1 MTYHVIVTELAPQP
15 VGPYS
20 QAIKGRGTWVF
31 LAGQIA
37 LHPQTGEL
45 VGGED
50 AAAQAEQVMENLG
63 AVLAASGAT
72 WAQVVKTTVYLVDL
86 ADFAA
91 VNQVY
96 GRYFGRQPG
105 PARACVQVAALP
117 KGARVEIDAIA
128 LLPEDVA

>member
-1 MTYHVIVTELAPQP
+1 MTYHVIVTEHAPQP

-20 QAIKGRGTWVF
+20 QAIKGHGTWVF

-50 AAAQAEQVMENLG
+50 AALQAAQVMENLG

-72 WAQVVKTTVYLVDL
+72 WAQVVKTTIYLVDL

-96 GRYFGRQPG
+96 SRYFGQQPG

-128 LLPEDVA
+128 LLPEDVD

>member
-1 MTYHVIVTELAPQP
+1 MTHQVIVTEHAPQP
-15 VGPYS
+15 IGPYS
-20 QAIKGRGTWVF
+20 QAIKGCGTWVF

-37 LHPQTGEL
+37 LHPQTGAL

-72 WAQVVKTTVYLVDL
+72 WAEVVKTTVYLVDL
-86 ADFAA
+86 ADFVA

-96 GRYFGRQPG
+96 GRHFGLQPG

-128 LLPEDVA
+128 LLPEGVA